1 MIDMVLSIMLM
12 ANGAAAERQ
21 ADENLFSEGQ
31 PFEPRVQPPQA
42 ATRGDR
48 RGSAGRVR

>member
-1 MIDMVLSIMLM
+1 V
-12 ANGAAAERQ
+12 AAAERQ
-21 ADENLFSEGQ
+21 ADENLFSESW

-48 RGSAGRVR
+48 RGTVRGAAFCVR